1 MEFHS
6 TFIRDL
12 YVAELTPFIDNRG
25 FFARTYCE
33 AELKNINV
41 SQTLTQINHS
51 RTVQVGTVRG
61 MHFQYPPHAEIKMV
75 RCLVGAIFDV
85 VIDIRKNSDTFL
97 QWFGEYLTPDNFK
110 MMVIPAG
117 FAHGF
122 QVIEPNS
129 ELLYFH
135 TASYAPESE
144 SGILFND
151 EKVGITWPIKA
162 TELSDRDRNHEKLDE
177 NFTGIVL

>member
-75 RCLVGAIFDV
+75 RCLGGAIFDV

-151 EKVGITWPIKA
+151 EKVGITWTIKA